1 MLLTVGTTEAVEAI
15 AEAQENLQEVA
26 KNPGIL
32 RTYFQN
38 LVPDLLNFALQV
50 VIAVIVYAVGA
61 KLIGLIVKIVRKTME
76 RRNADVGVIQFL
88 SAVVKYALYFILIL
102 TILSLFG
109 IATTSAV
116 AVLGSCGVAV
126 GLALQ
131 GSLSNF
137 AGGVLIL
144 LLKPFVV
151 GDYIIEGSNEGTVYE
166 ISVFY
171 TKLKTVD
178 NKMIVIPNGNLS
190 NISLVNVSHM
200 DKRRVDIVVGIGY
213 EADIRTAKN
222 ILYEIGRNDPARLPE
237 EDVVVFVDNLGASSV
252 DLGIRIWVK
261 TADYWDT
268 KWRLMENIKYALD
281 ENHIS
286 IPYQQIDVQIKQ

>member
-1 MLLTVGTTEAVEAI
+1 
-15 AEAQENLQEVA
+15 
-26 KNPGIL
+26 
-32 RTYFQN
+32 
-38 LVPDLLNFALQV
+38 
-50 VIAVIVYAVGA
+50 
-61 KLIGLIVKIVRKTME
+61 
-76 RRNADVGVIQFL
+76 
-88 SAVVKYALYFILIL
+88 
-102 TILSLFG
+102 
-109 IATTSAV
+109 
-116 AVLGSCGVAV
+116 
-126 GLALQ
+126 
-131 GSLSNF
+131 
-137 AGGVLIL
+137 VLIL

-190 NISLVNVSHM
+190 NSSLVNVSHM